1 MILDSVLRSFK
12 GAGNR
17 WARIKLANDA
27 FLDYDSSIYSATQK
41 EKGQILK
48 RYTLCMCVCVCV
60 CVYTYICVCIC
71 IYISPQLKNGI
82 IAPFCHISILG
93 FAKFRL
99 IHCCFL
105 FSKGHTLCLVIVKSS
120 INVFN
125 KLISFFLLWSILL
138 PYRLSSVFIQLHSCF
153 YLFLHLCFINLQPVF
168 YWICGN
174 QECIWLAKHNF
185 NSTPW
190 LDHA

>member
-1 MILDSVLRSFK
+1 MILPF
-12 GAGNR
+12 
-17 WARIKLANDA
+17 
-27 FLDYDSSIYSATQK
+27 TQ
-41 EKGQILK
+41 QLK
-48 RYTLCMCVCVCV
+48 KKKDRYWRDTHCVCVCVCV
-60 CVYTYICVCIC
+60 CVY
-71 IYISPQLKNGI
+71 IYIHTHIYVCVYIYIFHHRLLKNWI
-82 IAPFCHISILG
+82 IATFCHISILG

-99 IHCCFL
+99 FHCCFL

-153 YLFLHLCFINLQPVF
+153 YLFLHLCFINLQTVF

-174 QECIWLAKHNF
+174 QECIW
-185 NSTPW
+185 
-190 LDHA
+190 